1 MNMSNRTITLLLAG
15 VLGIASNKTQAQHL
29 SDNTQSYFF
38 TTRSDVYDGPTKPD
52 FNFLSE
58 KLWEA
63 RDYCEEHDLNTEAV
77 IFIDLGI
84 HSGYNRCWVIRFN
97 DGVIRYKG
105 LVTHGSGKE
114 EWLPVGQRK
123 YSNEKGSL
131 LSSLGKYKTGI
142 SYNGQYG
149 LAYKLHGL
157 EPSNSNAFS
166 RAVVLHGHDCVLDH
180 ESSAPLCQSWGCP
193 TVSHNFLKNLQAV
206 IDASERPLLLWIFD
220 STRERY
226 KK

>member
-1 MNMSNRTITLLLAG
+1 MITRPSLLIIFGLLFLFCAK
-15 VLGIASNKTQAQHL
+15 LYSQTAKNSTQNFYYTA
-29 SDNTQSYFF
+29 
-38 TTRSDVYDGPTKPD
+38 RSEVYDGPTKPD
-52 FNFLSE
+52 FNYLSE

-63 RDYCEEHDLNTEAV
+63 RDYCEDNGLNTEAA
-77 IFIDLGI
+77 IFIDLGM

-97 DGVIRYKG
+97 DGVVRYKG

-114 EWLPVGQRK
+114 EWLPMGQRK

-131 LSSLGKYKTGI
+131 LSSLGKYKTGK
-142 SYNGQYG
+142 SYYGQYG

-157 EPSNSNAFS
+157 EVTNSNAHS
-166 RAVVLHGHDCVLDH
+166 RAVVLHGHDCVIDY

-193 TVSHNFLKNLQAV
+193 TVSHSFLKKLQTV
-206 IDASERPLLLWIFD
+206 IDASEKPLLLWIFD
-220 STRERY
+220 STREGY